1 MAQYKS
7 KFRKQQVDMIKSEC
21 KVTIK
26 SILQQLIDSLC
37 TSNSDKW
44 FSILGVST
52 PSDAELER
60 FLDMVDKT
68 EEIVTEY

>member
-1 MAQYKS
+1 
-7 KFRKQQVDMIKSEC
+7 MIKSEC

-44 FSILGVST
+44 FSILGVPT

-68 EEIVTEY
+68 EEIVSEY